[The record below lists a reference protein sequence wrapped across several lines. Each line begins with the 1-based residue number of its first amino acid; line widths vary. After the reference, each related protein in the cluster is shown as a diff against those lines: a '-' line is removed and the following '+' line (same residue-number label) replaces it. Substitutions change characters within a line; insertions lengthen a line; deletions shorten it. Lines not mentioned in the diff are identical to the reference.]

1 MTKRQD
7 SGGTTALVIVCTL
20 VVVLVGVAFF
30 VWMKIIGGGKE
41 LQHATDSGNLNVAK
55 QALKSPLI
63 ALSSAD
69 EANEF
74 GDLVDPSTGQVD
86 LLAYDRLVGKC
97 VLVALNASAEGSDE
111 ARTNAEKILA
121 MVEGSN
127 GIGSRLAAKLSQH
140 DNTSGFFTD
149 MTSKASTR
157 MLQSDGQ
164 VQANAEETAV
174 SFMAR
179 QKASNV
185 FIDGQQVPPEV
196 QDFLSNSNNIV
207 KKNNKQYIAGYTP
220 LAITNLPSVQAQAVP
235 MRPGEQPHLVNV
247 DDFQNLNQSPLGGNS
262 SFIPPNAF
270 RSGGSSIEGN
280 ATNANLKMRSCAIVG
295 TLNQDFPVSIPRGYI
310 KIDNTGSMDFSGTT
324 GGGQTAL
331 ANILMQPSYVG
342 LVNGPSGDVFGK
354 PGTVEGVL
362 DFVNQHKSDN
372 PQPPVPAN
380 LLQAVDSP
388 SNMTSAQAYALA
400 GKTVHQCNNVN
411 SISMGPGPHDASCIA
426 DYDKF
431 LSTYGSKVGNTN
443 TTANGIMAVEAFKC
457 YVLQVRGSVGSGG
470 CGAASAPAECTGLKN
485 YNINGGYC
493 LPCNFASEGSLRQLL
508 TEAPG
513 ATSVQSQLIVRMH
526 QIKPT
531 ISQAEVDSVLNTAV
545 SMGKVSY
552 IYQQSVGGPLVLS
565 TNPPGFPINAGA
577 VPDGKMQTYDT
588 GSVNLN
594 GSIVNVPSC
603 EGYPNPWDC
612 PALPANG
619 QNKIQWTPSSGFNNL
634 LGVLRFMNCASGGG
648 EWCCPC

>member
-55 QALKSPLI
+55 QALKSPGI

-69 EANEF
+69 ESNEF

-121 MVEGSN
+121 MVEGTN
-127 GIGSRLAAKLSQH
+127 GIGSRLASQLSQH
-140 DNTSGFFTD
+140 NNTSGFFTD

-247 DDFQNLNQSPLGGNS
+247 DDFHNLNQSPLGGNS

-380 LLQAVDSP
+380 ETTENGGGRVFFTATDQDGNFRVGDLFAIEQSTGVATLNADAFNISGLQELNLGNVTLGGGSATITEFSTDPFFTADSDNIVP
-388 SNMTSAQAYALA
+388 TQRAIKAYIASQIGGGGASL
-400 GKTVHQCNNVN
+400 NVN
-411 SISMGPGPHDASCIA
+411 S
-426 DYDKF
+426 
-431 LSTYGSKVGNTN
+431 V
-443 TTANGIMAVEAFKC
+443 TA
-457 YVLQVRGSVGSGG
+457 
-470 CGAASAPAECTGLKN
+470 
-485 YNINGGYC
+485 
-493 LPCNFASEGSLRQLL
+493 
-508 TEAPG
+508 
-513 ATSVQSQLIVRMH
+513 
-526 QIKPT
+526 
-531 ISQAEVDSVLNTAV
+531 
-545 SMGKVSY
+545 
-552 IYQQSVGGPLVLS
+552 
-565 TNPPGFPINAGA
+565 
-577 VPDGKMQTYDT
+577 
-588 GSVNLN
+588 
-594 GSIVNVPSC
+594 GSIFISSNIITTTTTGPIKMNATFEFRGGVT
-603 EGYPNPWDC
+603 GYPL
-612 PALPANG
+612 A
-619 QNKIQWTPSSGFNNL
+619 FNYFLN
-634 LGVLRFMNCASGGG
+634 
-648 EWCCPC
+648 